1 MVLVSVVIP
10 IYNAGQYIK
19 ECLNSVTSQTLQD
32 LEIIC
37 VDDGSTDDSRDIVKE
52 CQTADARIKLFVQE
66 NQGSGPARNNGLG
79 AACGKYVAFLDA
91 DDFWH
96 DELVLEK
103 VVRAAEEN
111 ASVVT
116 GAFWGN
122 YKDGKYERSGLHRQ
136 YFENDRSGRW
146 IDFSEEQDCIAY
158 WSYLYRRE
166 FLHNNAICFPDYY
179 RFQDP
184 PFLTKTL
191 LKAERYY
198 VVSVDWYCYRTVY
211 KNALS
216 TDQKTVDFMKGVH
229 QVLELAQRH
238 HLEKLTAEMIRQVN
252 EFSQCIVKGIV
263 RGNTE
268 ILDLLGR
275 IQKLTAGRKEDLEPV
290 VFLQEAVWERTE
302 GIVDRFR
309 RKLSDFN
316 KLVIYGAG
324 KYGHYLMGWIEKM
337 DDDIEI
343 IFAETKC
350 VEERVVSGKK
360 CVQIDRL
367 AADMDG
373 TLVIVAVTPDAQPQM
388 ETNLIR
394 LGISNYIMLGRELM
408 TALECMDFDWEG
420 RR

>member
-122 YKDGKYERSGLHRQ
+122 YKDGKYERSGLHRR
-136 YFENDRSGRW
+136 YFENDSSGRW
-146 IDFSEEQDCIAY
+146 IDFSEEQDCIGY

-198 VVSVDWYCYRTVY
+198 VVPVDWYCYRTVY
-211 KNALS
+211 K
-216 TDQKTVDFMKGVH
+216 M
-229 QVLELAQRH
+229 R
-238 HLEKLTAEMIRQVN
+238 
-252 EFSQCIVKGIV
+252 
-263 RGNTE
+263 
-268 ILDLLGR
+268 
-275 IQKLTAGRKEDLEPV
+275 
-290 VFLQEAVWERTE
+290 FLQ
-302 GIVDRFR
+302 
-309 RKLSDFN
+309 
-316 KLVIYGAG
+316 
-324 KYGHYLMGWIEKM
+324 
-337 DDDIEI
+337 
-343 IFAETKC
+343 TK
-350 VEERVVSGKK
+350 R
-360 CVQIDRL
+360 Q
-367 AADMDG
+367 
-373 TLVIVAVTPDAQPQM
+373 
-388 ETNLIR
+388 LI
-394 LGISNYIMLGRELM
+394 L
-408 TALECMDFDWEG
+408 
-420 RR
+420 

>member
-19 ECLNSVTSQTLQD
+19 ECLDSVTSQSLKD

-37 VDDGSTDDSRDIVKE
+37 VDDGSTDGSQDIVKE
-52 CQTADARIKLFVQE
+52 CQIADARIKLFVQE

-91 DDFWH
+91 DDFWL
-96 DELVLEK
+96 DECALEN
-103 VVRAAEEN
+103 VVRAAEEK

-136 YFENDRSGRW
+136 YFKNDSSGRW
-146 IDFSEEQDCIAY
+146 IDFSEEQDCIGY
-158 WSYLYRRE
+158 CSYLYQRE
-166 FLHNNAICFPDYY
+166 FLINNAICFPDYY

-184 PFLTKTL
+184 PFLAETL

-198 VVSVDWYCYRTVY
+198 VIPADWHCYRTVY
-211 KNALS
+211 KNVLS

-229 QVLELAQRH
+229 QVLELAKRH
-238 HLEKLTAEMIRQVN
+238 HLEKLMSEMIRQVN

-263 RGNTE
+263 KGNTE
-268 ILDLLGR
+268 ILYLLGR
-275 IQKLTAGRKEDLEPV
+275 VQKLTAGRKEDFEPV
-290 VFLQEAVWERTE
+290 LFLQEAVRERTE

-316 KLVIYGAG
+316 RLVIYGAG
-324 KYGHYLMGWIEKM
+324 KYGHFLMGWIEKM
-337 DDDIEI
+337 NDDIEI

-350 VEERVVSGKK
+350 VEERVVSGKR

-373 TLVIVAVTPDAQPQM
+373 TFVIVAVTPDTQPQM
-388 ETNLIR
+388 EANLIH
-394 LGISNYIMLGRELM
+394 LGINNYMLLGRELM
-408 TALECMDFDWEG
+408 TALECMDF
-420 RR
+420 

>member
-1 MVLVSVVIP
+1 MTGVQTCALP
-10 IYNAGQYIK
+10 I
-19 ECLNSVTSQTLQD
+19 L
-32 LEIIC
+32 
-37 VDDGSTDDSRDIVKE
+37 
-52 CQTADARIKLFVQE
+52 
-66 NQGSGPARNNGLG
+66 GL
-79 AACGKYVAFLDA
+79 
-91 DDFWH
+91 
-96 DELVLEK
+96 
-103 VVRAAEEN
+103 
-111 ASVVT
+111 
-116 GAFWGN
+116 
-122 YKDGKYERSGLHRQ
+122 
-136 YFENDRSGRW
+136 
-146 IDFSEEQDCIAY
+146 
-158 WSYLYRRE
+158 
-166 FLHNNAICFPDYY
+166 
-179 RFQDP
+179 
-184 PFLTKTL
+184 
-191 LKAERYY
+191 
-198 VVSVDWYCYRTVY
+198 
-211 KNALS
+211 
-216 TDQKTVDFMKGVH
+216 
-229 QVLELAQRH
+229 
-238 HLEKLTAEMIRQVN
+238 
-252 EFSQCIVKGIV
+252 
-263 RGNTE
+263 
-268 ILDLLGR
+268 